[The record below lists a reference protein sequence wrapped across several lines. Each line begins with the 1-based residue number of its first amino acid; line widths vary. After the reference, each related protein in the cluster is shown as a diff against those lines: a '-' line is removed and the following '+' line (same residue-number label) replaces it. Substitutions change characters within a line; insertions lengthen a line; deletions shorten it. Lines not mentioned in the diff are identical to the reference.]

1 MTLHCMCGQVRDVAA
16 VYRRPPGVDYRA
28 VICPACMRIYMI
40 TGWRYS
46 TGPIITHVA
55 TETYVN
61 RKRIYVDINEE
72 YIEANDDHSRIV
84 PRQS

>member
-1 MTLHCMCGQVRDVAA
+1 
-16 VYRRPPGVDYRA
+16 
-28 VICPACMRIYMI
+28 MRIYMI

-61 RKRIYVDINEE
+61 RKRVYVDINEE